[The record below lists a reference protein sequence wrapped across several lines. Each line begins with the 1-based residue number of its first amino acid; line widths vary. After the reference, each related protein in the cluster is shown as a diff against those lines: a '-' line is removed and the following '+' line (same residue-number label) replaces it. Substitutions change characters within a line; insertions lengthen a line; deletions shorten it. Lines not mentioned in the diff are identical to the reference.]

1 MIGDVVVRALVR
13 AVLAL
18 ALVLTADPRA
28 ARADCASDCQASY
41 RSCRGNPDSCLGA
54 QGVCL
59 NRCGLNRESRER
71 HGAIAY
77 STRKNVFGYSHDHDS
92 AKTATDAAQRNCR
105 DQERGADDCR
115 VVVTFHN
122 ACGAL
127 ALGDQGAYGSAWGRS
142 RREASAKALTECRP
156 HGGASC
162 KVQREV
168 CSGAGR

>member
-1 MIGDVVVRALVR
+1 MNPAGSGWWPRVSIALV
-13 AVLAL
+13 VLLSVSASSV
-18 ALVLTADPRA
+18 AW
-28 ARADCASDCQASY
+28 ADCASDCQSSY
-41 RSCRGNPDSCLGA
+41 HNCLRGSNADSCLSA

-59 NRCGLNRESRER
+59 NRCTVARER

-77 STRKNVFGYSHDHDS
+77 SARTHVFGYSYDHGS
-92 AKTATDAAQRNCR
+92 VKAAGDVAVRQCR

-127 ALGDQGAYGSAWGRS
+127 ALGDGGAYGSAWALS
-142 RREASAKALTECRP
+142 QREASAKALDECRP

-162 KVQREV
+162 TIRRQV
-168 CSGAGR
+168 CSGARR